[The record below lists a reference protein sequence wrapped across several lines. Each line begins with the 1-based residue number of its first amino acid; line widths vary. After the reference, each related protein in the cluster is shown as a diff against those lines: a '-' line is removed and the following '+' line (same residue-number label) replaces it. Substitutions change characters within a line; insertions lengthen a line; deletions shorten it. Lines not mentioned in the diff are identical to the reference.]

1 MGEVVKVNSSPSTL
15 QPEIKPTPPVISPP
29 PFQHHSPS
37 LTRSPL
43 LDTIPKSPF
52 VGRIMT
58 PLASPMKKAFST
70 MQGYLEEVGHLT
82 RLNPQEAWLP
92 ITESRN
98 GNAYYAAFHTL
109 SSGIGVQ
116 ALVLPLAF
124 AYLGGWSWGIISLSL
139 AFVWQLYTLWLL
151 IQLHESV
158 AGTRYSRYLQL
169 SMAAFGEKK
178 GKLLVLFPTMYLS
191 GGTCVT
197 LIMIGGE
204 TMKILFYQ
212 IACGTQSC
220 NINPLTTV
228 EWYLVFTCSAVV
240 LAQLPNLNS
249 IAGVSLIGAITAI
262 AYCTII
268 WVVSVV
274 KGRPMGISY
283 GPPPLEVNSDV
294 ARLCTAL
301 NGLGIIAFAFRGHNL
316 VLEIQGTMPSSVKHP
331 SRLPMWK
338 GVKFSYLII
347 AMCLF
352 PLAIGGY
359 WAYGSLIPTNGGM
372 QTALYKYHRNDTL
385 KVILGLTSLLVVI
398 NCLTSFQIYAMPVFD
413 NLESRYTANMN
424 KPCPRWLR
432 TGFRVFFGSLA
443 FFISVALPFLPS
455 LAGLIGGIAL
465 PVTAAYPCFM
475 WMMIK
480 KPAKYSGMWCL
491 NLVLGCLGMV
501 LSVMLVFGAAWSI
514 VALGIEAHFFK
525 PQSLYRDIW
534 PMSMSPRIH

>member
-1 MGEVVKVNSSPSTL
+1 MS
-15 QPEIKPTPPVISPP
+15 
-29 PFQHHSPS
+29 
-37 LTRSPL
+37 
-43 LDTIPKSPF
+43 
-52 VGRIMT
+52 T
-58 PLASPMKKAFST
+58 PLASPMKKALST

-124 AYLGGWSWGIISLSL
+124 AYLGGWSWGVISLSL

-158 AGTRYSRYLQL
+158 TGTRYSRYLQL
-169 SMAAFGEKK
+169 SMATFGQKI

-204 TMKILFYQ
+204 TMKIFLNE
-212 IACGTQSC
+212 IACRNQSC
-220 NINPLTTV
+220 NFHPLTIV
-228 EWYLVFTCSAVV
+228 EWYVVFTCSAVV

-249 IAGVSLIGAITAI
+249 IAGVSLIGSITAV

-268 WVVSVV
+268 WTISVA
-274 KGRPMGISY
+274 KGRPMGVSG
-283 GPPPLEVNSDV
+283 GPPLSEVKSDLG
-294 ARLCTAL
+294 RLCSAL

-316 VLEIQGTMPSSVKHP
+316 VLEIQGTMPSSLKHP

-359 WAYGSLIPTNGGM
+359 WAYGSSIPTNGGM
-372 QTALYKYHRNDTL
+372 LTALYQYHRNDVS

-413 NLESRYTANMN
+413 NLEFRYTASMN

-432 TGFRVFFGSLA
+432 MGFRVFFGCLA

-475 WMMIK
+475 WIMIK

-491 NLVLGCLGMV
+491 NWVLGCLGMV
-501 LSVMLVFGAAWSI
+501 LSVMLVFGAVWSI
-514 VALGIEAHFFK
+514 VALGIEVHFFK
-525 PQSLYRDIW
+525 P
-534 PMSMSPRIH
+534 H